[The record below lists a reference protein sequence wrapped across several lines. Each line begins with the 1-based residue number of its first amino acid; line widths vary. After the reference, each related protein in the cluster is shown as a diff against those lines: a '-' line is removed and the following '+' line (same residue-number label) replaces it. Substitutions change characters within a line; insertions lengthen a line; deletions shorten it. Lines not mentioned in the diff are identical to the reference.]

1 MLSDQ
6 NVELVQRFIRLPMQQ
21 RRVFFERLQAKGM
34 NLSQFPIPVVRHAFE
49 AVPLSYA
56 QERLWFLWRLDP
68 LSPAYHIRTALS
80 LDGELDGAAL
90 QASLDA
96 LVARHEGL
104 RTRFVEDNGQVF
116 AQVDAKAKI
125 SIEQQPWNGSDTE
138 LDAFVGQ
145 WARQPFELDQGQLLR
160 GLLLRR
166 SACEHVLVLV
176 QHHIIS
182 DAASMQVMVQEWL
195 SLYAA
200 HLAGQ
205 VPALAALPIQYG
217 DYAIWQ
223 RCWMEAGERERQ
235 LKYWRERLG
244 MDPGPLQL
252 PLDHPRPLRASHRG
266 ERVKVR
272 LPAALGQGLQQLA
285 REQGAS
291 VFMVLLASFQALLQ
305 RYSGQDQVRVGVPIA
320 NRHRQETQG
329 LIGFFVNT
337 QVLQAQLTPQMSFL
351 DLLEQVRASVAE
363 AQSHQDLP
371 FEQLVEALQP
381 QRSAGHSP
389 LFQVSY
395 NHQGRQGP
403 SLALPG
409 LSLTPLELT
418 SETVKFDLTLETQEQ
433 AQGLSASL
441 LYATDLFQRA
451 TIERLASDWAGLLH
465 GLWANPK
472 AALCELPLQP
482 VQPPQRL
489 EARQAAPQVHR
500 LIEAQ
505 VDRDPEALALVAQ
518 GRRLSYGQ
526 LEQQANHW
534 AQRLLVEGLQAE
546 ERVAVIASRSV
557 ALAVGVLAVLKAGG
571 AYVPLD
577 PQENPERLAFRLN
590 DAGVRRALVEPGFDG
605 PLPDGV
611 GRLELREVERPS
623 AKRPYVVVAAEQL
636 AYVIYTSGTT
646 GLPKGVGVSHGA
658 LGNYV
663 QGVSARLPLA
673 GMASLA
679 MVSTPA
685 ADLGHTVFFGALCAG
700 KALHLVAAETAVDAL
715 RFAEYL
721 DREQI
726 DGLKIVPSHLES
738 LVNAQGQQPVLPRR
752 CVILGG
758 ESASEA
764 LLGTLARVAPRLTV
778 INHYGPTETTVG
790 VLTAE
795 LAAGQPVLLGR
806 ALAGSHVQV
815 ASPWLLAM
823 PAGAQGEL
831 YIGGAAWQGVT

>member
-1 MLSDQ
+1 M
-6 NVELVQRFIRLPMQQ
+6 
-21 RRVFFERLQAKGM
+21 
-34 NLSQFPIPVVRHAFE
+34 
-49 AVPLSYA
+49 
-56 QERLWFLWRLDP
+56 
-68 LSPAYHIRTALS
+68 
-80 LDGELDGAAL
+80 
-90 QASLDA
+90 
-96 LVARHEGL
+96 ARHEGL

-433 AQGLSASL
+433 AQA
-441 LYATDLFQRA
+441 
-451 TIERLASDWAGLLH
+451 
-465 GLWANPK
+465 
-472 AALCELPLQP
+472 
-482 VQPPQRL
+482 
-489 EARQAAPQVHR
+489 
-500 LIEAQ
+500 
-505 VDRDPEALALVAQ
+505 
-518 GRRLSYGQ
+518 
-526 LEQQANHW
+526 
-534 AQRLLVEGLQAE
+534 
-546 ERVAVIASRSV
+546 
-557 ALAVGVLAVLKAGG
+557 
-571 AYVPLD
+571 
-577 PQENPERLAFRLN
+577 
-590 DAGVRRALVEPGFDG
+590 
-605 PLPDGV
+605 
-611 GRLELREVERPS
+611 
-623 AKRPYVVVAAEQL
+623 
-636 AYVIYTSGTT
+636 
-646 GLPKGVGVSHGA
+646 
-658 LGNYV
+658 
-663 QGVSARLPLA
+663 
-673 GMASLA
+673 
-679 MVSTPA
+679 
-685 ADLGHTVFFGALCAG
+685 
-700 KALHLVAAETAVDAL
+700 
-715 RFAEYL
+715 
-721 DREQI
+721 
-726 DGLKIVPSHLES
+726 
-738 LVNAQGQQPVLPRR
+738 
-752 CVILGG
+752 
-758 ESASEA
+758 
-764 LLGTLARVAPRLTV
+764 
-778 INHYGPTETTVG
+778 
-790 VLTAE
+790 
-795 LAAGQPVLLGR
+795 
-806 ALAGSHVQV
+806 
-815 ASPWLLAM
+815 
-823 PAGAQGEL
+823 
-831 YIGGAAWQGVT
+831 